1 MESAAA
7 LPELASVYWRR
18 GVDPGTLVRDGRL
31 WAASTTAQVVPFLA
45 FAAFLAVAAP
55 ITAPLGLVLV
65 AHAWIVPA
73 LYAARGANVV
83 RPKRSAAGP
92 GSQER
97 ALGMLADL
105 LDRDAFALFTETG
118 LVLEPGAL
126 GTWLVAE
133 AGALLIPPTGGRV
146 HCYCV
151 SVRDS
156 ELPAADRI
164 AHLLL
169 ALRCD
174 EAGFA
179 TVANRAF
186 VGAPWRVR
194 RRMPVAMR
202 PALVAAVRR
211 ARDASRAGAV
221 VGSRSAAEQ
230 QTRREQRAEGQ
241 LQHAGLGQRLVERR
255 AVGMGAHE
263 PDERHGEAEGQ
274 PRQQHPGRHRAE
286 QPGDRRE

>member
-1 MESAAA
+1 METAVP
-7 LPELASVYWRR
+7 LPEVASVYWRR
-18 GVDPGTLVRDGRL
+18 RVDPGTLVRDGRL
-31 WAASTTAQVVPFLA
+31 WAASTAAQVVPFLA

-83 RPKRSAAGP
+83 RPKRSAAGTE
-92 GSQER
+92 SQEL

-105 LDRDAFALFTETG
+105 LDRDAFALFIETG

-133 AGALLIPPTGGRV
+133 AGALLIPPSGRRV

-156 ELPAADRI
+156 ELPAGDRI

-186 VGAPWRVR
+186 VGAPWRLR
-194 RRMPVAMR
+194 RRLTAVAR
-202 PALVAAVRR
+202 PALDAA
-211 ARDASRAGAV
+211 
-221 VGSRSAAEQ
+221 
-230 QTRREQRAEGQ
+230 
-241 LQHAGLGQRLVERR
+241 RR
-255 AVGMGAHE
+255 AV
-263 PDERHGEAEGQ
+263 READGV
-274 PRQQHPGRHRAE
+274 GRVG
-286 QPGDRRE
+286 GDQLSR

>member
-1 MESAAA
+1 METATL
-7 LPELASVYWRR
+7 LPEVASVYWRR
-18 GVDPGTLVRDGRL
+18 RVDAGTLIRDGRL
-31 WAASTTAQVVPFLA
+31 WTASTTAQVVPFLA

-55 ITAPLGLVLV
+55 ITAQLGLVLV

-83 RPKRSAAGP
+83 RPKRGAAGAGP
-92 GSQER
+92 QER

-118 LVLEPGAL
+118 LVLEPGSL

-133 AGALLIPPTGGRV
+133 AGALLIPPSGRHV

-151 SVRDS
+151 AVRDS

-186 VGAPWRVR
+186 VGAPWRLR
-194 RRMPVAMR
+194 RRLTARAR
-202 PALVAAVRR
+202 PALDAARR
-211 ARDASRAGAV
+211 AQHEAGPAGGTELSR
-221 VGSRSAAEQ
+221 
-230 QTRREQRAEGQ
+230 
-241 LQHAGLGQRLVERR
+241 
-255 AVGMGAHE
+255 
-263 PDERHGEAEGQ
+263 
-274 PRQQHPGRHRAE
+274 
-286 QPGDRRE
+286 

>member
-1 MESAAA
+1 METAAP
-7 LPELASVYWRR
+7 LPEVASVYWRR
-18 GVDPGTLVRDGRL
+18 RVDPGTLVRDGRL
-31 WAASTTAQVVPFLA
+31 WTASTSAQVVPFLA

-55 ITAPLGLVLV
+55 ITAPLALVLV

-83 RPKRSAAGP
+83 RPKRGAASP
-92 GSQER
+92 EPQQR

-105 LDRDAFALFTETG
+105 LDRDAFAVMSETG
-118 LVLEPGAL
+118 LVPEPGTL

-133 AGALLIPPTGGRV
+133 AGALLIGPSGRRV

-156 ELPAADRI
+156 GLPAGDRI

-186 VGAPWRVR
+186 VGAPWRLR
-194 RRMPVAMR
+194 RRLPARAR
-202 PALVAAVRR
+202 PALDAAVRS
-211 ARDASRAGAV
+211 ARAGRAGV
-221 VGSRSAAEQ
+221 ALSR
-230 QTRREQRAEGQ
+230 
-241 LQHAGLGQRLVERR
+241 
-255 AVGMGAHE
+255 
-263 PDERHGEAEGQ
+263 
-274 PRQQHPGRHRAE
+274 
-286 QPGDRRE
+286 

>member
-1 MESAAA
+1 MESAAP
-7 LPELASVYWRR
+7 LPEVASVYWRR
-18 GVDPGTLVRDGRL
+18 RVDPGTLQRDGRL
-31 WAASTTAQVVPFLA
+31 WTASTTAQVVPFLA
-45 FAAFLAVAAP
+45 FATFLAVAAP

-65 AHAWIVPA
+65 AHAWLVPA

-83 RPKRSAAGP
+83 RPKRSAAGT
-92 GSQER
+92 GSQQR

-118 LVLEPGAL
+118 LVLERGAL

-133 AGALLIPPTGGRV
+133 AGALLIPPSGRRV

-156 ELPAADRI
+156 DLPAGDRI

-186 VGAPWRVR
+186 VGAPWRLR
-194 RRMPVAMR
+194 RRLTARAR
-202 PALVAAVRR
+202 PALGAARR
-211 ARDASRAGAV
+211 TAR
-221 VGSRSAAEQ
+221 
-230 QTRREQRAEGQ
+230 
-241 LQHAGLGQRLVERR
+241 
-255 AVGMGAHE
+255 
-263 PDERHGEAEGQ
+263 EAGQ
-274 PRQQHPGRHRAE
+274 PGRGELSR
-286 QPGDRRE
+286 